1 MATEG
6 LDDRRGMRCASRDEE
21 TVPGLQNAVRSSD
34 ELAGELLSGL
44 SSEGTP
50 QAAESTTREAAV
62 MRLARVLVRCALRK
76 AKL

>member
-6 LDDRRGMRCASRDEE
+6 LDNRMAMRYGSGDEE
-21 TVPGLQNAVRSSD
+21 TVPGLQNAIRSGD

-44 SSEGTP
+44 SAEGAP
-50 QAAESTTREAAV
+50 QTTEGTTREAAV

-76 AKL
+76 AQR